1 MQYCGI
7 AYLSKCYII
16 ILLEWN
22 KDRQN
27 SMHNTGFH
35 KQDQNMDNSHVT
47 VNNRLPMS
55 VNANATDDFRHFR
68 PIKQHADCCH
78 IWLAKCYFLYVFYRL
93 RFRWNLCWVIS
104 HLAKPRFPP
113 WRIRSIYTASFAKQN
128 ARRWCHNQYRFITIT
143 IAALPHVQMHDA
155 ASTQICYRLFTM
167 LSVHQWLFHN
177 LMLILFVYFVLHF
190 CYNFIIV
197 VQTGTCITEFVFCN
211 NFFSNIDMIFNI
223 KRVVVHQGICIIGLI
238 CINDSS
244 LTSFSQQC
252 IIII

>member
-1 MQYCGI
+1 MTCILDSVYCPLYGTVNIGLLLQVTYIISIIWPYMQYCGI

-104 HLAKPRFPP
+104 HLAKPWSPTR
-113 WRIRSIYTASFAKQN
+113 RIRSIYTASFAKQI
-128 ARRWCHNQYRFITIT
+128 ARRWRHNQYRFITIR
-143 IAALPHVQMHDA
+143 IAALPHVQMPDA
-155 ASTQICYRLFTM
+155 ASMQICYRLFIYALCSPMT
-167 LSVHQWLFHN
+167 LS
-177 LMLILFVYFVLHF
+177 
-190 CYNFIIV
+190 
-197 VQTGTCITEFVFCN
+197 
-211 NFFSNIDMIFNI
+211 
-223 KRVVVHQGICIIGLI
+223 
-238 CINDSS
+238 
-244 LTSFSQQC
+244 
-252 IIII
+252 